1 MDEQMMRQALAL
13 AREAAAEG
21 EVPVGCVI
29 TLDGK
34 IVGRGRNRRES
45 GRDALAHAEL
55 EAIHQACQALGGWR
69 LWRCTLYVTL
79 EPCPMCAGAIIN
91 ARIPRVVYG
100 GQDVR
105 FGACGSVTDLFA
117 MPFNHR
123 PQVER
128 GLLEEEALALLQE
141 FFQTLRKKRKK
152 KKSDF
157 ILDAAPEA

>member
-1 MDEQMMRQALAL
+1 MDEQMMEQALAL
-13 AREAAAEG
+13 AAEAAAEG

-34 IVGRGRNRRES
+34 IVGRGRNRREA
-45 GRDALAHAEL
+45 GKNALAHAEI
-55 EAIHQACQALGGWR
+55 EAIHEACRTLGGWR

-100 GQDVR
+100 GRDVR

-123 PQVER
+123 PQVES
-128 GLLEEEALALLQE
+128 GLLEDRCLALLQE
-141 FFQTLRKKRKK
+141 FFQKLRTGRKK
-152 KKSDF
+152 KQSDF
-157 ILDAAPEA
+157 VLE